1 MEGIMAKAKGFWFCV
16 FNSIITAQDEMQ
28 IPVEIYT
35 NYYIYEGVEL
45 SFIFAK
51 DISALKMVEEKLIKE
66 KNKSQKSELLKSAFL
81 ANISHEIRTP
91 MTAIIGFSDLLTDP
105 DLTTDQKK
113 EIINQ
118 VKTNGEALL
127 GLLDDIID
135 LSLLETNDLKLN
147 IGQYNLNQILT
158 SIYNF
163 FNEHKKNY
171 STENVK
177 FRLKIYDKLNSVII
191 LTDVGRFRQIFSSLI
206 KNAFKFT
213 SHGFIEFGYNITQ
226 DKGLVFFV
234 RDTGIGI
241 AMNKQKDVFNIF
253 TKLGDNI
260 DKLYQGT
267 GLGLAVTKK
276 IIELIGGSIWFKSEP
291 QKGSLFSFSIP
302 VENLNI
308 SIENSTIIP
317 KNEKNWNNKKI
328 LIVEDL
334 DYNFEL
340 IEAALQKTNAKV
352 IRAKDGKEAIEIYR
366 KNESIDVILM
376 DIRMPVMNGY
386 DATREIKKM
395 NCNIPIIAQTAY
407 AFGEE
412 KELSYRAGCDDFI
425 SKPIDKK
432 LLLDLIEKH
441 LSY

>member
-1 MEGIMAKAKGFWFCV
+1 MV
-16 FNSIITAQDEMQ
+16 Q
-28 IPVEIYT
+28 IRA
-35 NYYIYEGVEL
+35 
-45 SFIFAK
+45 S
-51 DISALKMVEEKLIKE
+51 
-66 KNKSQKSELLKSAFL
+66 
-81 ANISHEIRTP
+81 
-91 MTAIIGFSDLLTDP
+91 
-105 DLTTDQKK
+105 
-113 EIINQ
+113 
-118 VKTNGEALL
+118 
-127 GLLDDIID
+127 
-135 LSLLETNDLKLN
+135 
-147 IGQYNLNQILT
+147 
-158 SIYNF
+158 
-163 FNEHKKNY
+163 
-171 STENVK
+171 
-177 FRLKIYDKLNSVII
+177 
-191 LTDVGRFRQIFSSLI
+191 
-206 KNAFKFT
+206 
-213 SHGFIEFGYNITQ
+213 
-226 DKGLVFFV
+226 
-234 RDTGIGI
+234 
-241 AMNKQKDVFNIF
+241 
-253 TKLGDNI
+253 
-260 DKLYQGT
+260 
-267 GLGLAVTKK
+267 
-276 IIELIGGSIWFKSEP
+276 
-291 QKGSLFSFSIP
+291 KGSLFSFSIP